1 MIDRKFFFDTVRKS
15 LFGGEMTVGQ
25 VTGLNAL
32 LTVWE
37 EDFVEHPKAF
47 LAYCLATAYHETGR
61 KMQPVEEIGKGRKKS
76 YGKPVGPYSQAY
88 YGRGHVQLTWEDNYK
103 KANTQL
109 KKYMI
114 NVNLHKE
121 PSRALEDE
129 VSAYVLFDGSVGGW
143 FTGKKL
149 ANYFGGGKEDPVNA
163 RRIINMLDKAET
175 IAGYYR
181 KFKAALRKE
190 VPNAPS
196 SV

>member
-1 MIDRKFFFDTVRKS
+1 MIDRKYFFDKVRAS
-15 LFGGEMTVGQ
+15 LFTGEMTTGQ
-25 VTGLNAL
+25 VVGLEAL

-37 EDFVEHPKAF
+37 EDFLDFPKSF

-61 KMQPVEEIGKGRKKS
+61 KMQPVEEIGKGKSKK
-76 YGKPVGPYSQAY
+76 YGKPVGPYNHVY

-109 KKYMI
+109 AKYDI
-114 NVNLHKE
+114 GVDLHKE
-121 PSRALEDE
+121 PHRALEDE
-129 VSAYVLFDGSVGGW
+129 ISAYVLLDGSLHGW

-149 ANYFGGGKEDPVNA
+149 ADYFGPDKDDPVNA
-163 RRIINMLDKAET
+163 RKIINRLDKAET

-181 KFKAALRKE
+181 KFKDALRDE
-190 VPNAPS
+190 AV